1 MFDIYRDEQPIAV
14 SIFEKALKE
23 DKLSHAYLIDTNN
36 YSLAYDL
43 ILCFVKEIFCIDI
56 RDDIERKNIF
66 SRIDNGNYTEL
77 EIIEADGNWIKKD
90 QMSGLQ
96 NNFSL
101 KAIES
106 KRRIYIIKDCDKMNI
121 QTSNSILKF
130 LEEPEENI
138 IAILISNNISKLLS
152 TIVSRCQFIRFI
164 NDRNIK
170 NNAIDNLC
178 DMFCSNFIDKERFL
192 NEIKNKNLIVNFIQF
207 IKKFEKEGVFV
218 IVDIKKIWHDI
229 FDNRNYVEIALNLWI
244 NFYYDVLM
252 IKNDM
257 SLAFFVDYLD
267 DVMYVSEINSIDKIL
282 RKLEVLIDA
291 KSNYVY
297 NLNTN
302 LFIDKLIID
311 LVGES

>member
-1 MFDIYRDEQPIAV
+1 
-14 SIFEKALKE
+14 
-23 DKLSHAYLIDTNN
+23 
-36 YSLAYDL
+36 
-43 ILCFVKEIFCIDI
+43 
-56 RDDIERKNIF
+56 
-66 SRIDNGNYTEL
+66 
-77 EIIEADGNWIKKD
+77 
-90 QMSGLQ
+90 
-96 NNFSL
+96 
-101 KAIES
+101 
-106 KRRIYIIKDCDKMNI
+106 
-121 QTSNSILKF
+121 
-130 LEEPEENI
+130 
-138 IAILISNNISKLLS
+138 
-152 TIVSRCQFIRFI
+152 
-164 NDRNIK
+164 
-170 NNAIDNLC
+170 
-178 DMFCSNFIDKERFL
+178 MFCSNFIDKERFL

-207 IKKFEKEGVFV
+207 IKKFEKEGIFV